1 MARIGGFMG
10 RQELYKRF
18 GPQLIEA
25 IVIVLKEEI
34 NKLRKDASLSEYTDS
49 QLMTTIE
56 NKLNGLS
63 KYEWM

>member
-1 MARIGGFMG
+1 MG